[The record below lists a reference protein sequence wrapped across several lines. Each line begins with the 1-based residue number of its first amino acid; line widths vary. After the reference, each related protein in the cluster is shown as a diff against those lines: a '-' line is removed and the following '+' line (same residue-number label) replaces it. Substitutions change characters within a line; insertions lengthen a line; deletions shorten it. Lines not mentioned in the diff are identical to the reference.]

1 MRAALADTGP
11 LFALIDPDDE
21 HHGRAGRELSGISE
35 DGRELVVAFPIM
47 VEAYKL
53 ILRGLGIR
61 AAHRWLGEVERKA
74 VLYNPAPEDFRNASM
89 RVRRY
94 ADQALT
100 LEDALLA
107 ILAEKLDLPV
117 WTFDHHF
124 DVMGV
129 RVWR

>member
-1 MRAALADTGP
+1 MRAVLADTGP
-11 LFALIDPDDE
+11 LFALLDPDDE
-21 HHGRAGRELSGISE
+21 HHERAGKELAEIAE

-53 ILRGLGIR
+53 ILRGLGRR
-61 AAHRWLGEVERKA
+61 AAHRWLGEVERKV
-74 VLYNPAPEDFRNASM
+74 VLHNPAPDDYRNASR

-94 ADQALT
+94 PDQVLT
-100 LEDALLA
+100 LEDALIAVLGER
-107 ILAEKLDLPV
+107 LELPV

-129 RVWR
+129 PVWR